1 MRLFVTGTDT
11 DVGKTRVTAALA
23 AALVA
28 RGERPTIVKAVQTG
42 LAPDAPGDAAEAAA
56 LAGCAAL
63 ELARFRLAADPW
75 SAALAEGAPPLE
87 SPVLARRI
95 EDVPGPVVV
104 EGAGGA
110 AVPLNATETIA
121 TLAALTSCEAIVVAG
136 LRLGAISHTLLTLEY
151 LAAHGVRVRGVVLV
165 ERWGALDA
173 DERARF
179 ARPIASRAP
188 LLGLIEYDLDPQR
201 SVARAARFFVTSLAL
216 DLDKVGT
223 RA

>member
-11 DVGKTRVTAALA
+11 DVGKTRVAAALA

-42 LAPDAPGDAAEAAA
+42 LAPGTDGDAAEAAA
-56 LAGCAAL
+56 LAGCASL

-75 SAALAEGAPPLE
+75 SAALAEGAPPLDA
-87 SPVLARRI
+87 SVLARRI
-95 EDVPGPVVV
+95 EDVAGPVIV

-110 AVPLNATETIA
+110 AVPLNATETMA

-165 ERWGALDA
+165 ERWHAIDA

-179 ARPIASRAP
+179 ARPISSRAP
-188 LLGLIEYDLDPQR
+188 LLGLIEHDLDARR
-201 SVARAARFFVTSLAL
+201 SVSRAAQFLDTSLAL
-216 DLDKVGT
+216 DPDKVGS

>member
-11 DVGKTRVTAALA
+11 DVGKTRVAAALA

-42 LAPDAPGDAAEAAA
+42 LAPGADGDAAEAAA

-75 SAALAEGAPPLE
+75 SAALAEGVPPLDA
-87 SPVLARRI
+87 SVLARRI
-95 EDVPGPVVV
+95 EDVPGPVIV

-110 AVPLNATETIA
+110 AVPINATETIA
-121 TLAALTSCEAIVVAG
+121 TLVALTSCEAVVVAG
-136 LRLGAISHTLLTLEY
+136 LRLGAISHTILTLDY

-165 ERWGALDA
+165 ERWRAIDA

-179 ARPIASRAP
+179 VRPILSRAP
-188 LLGLIEYDLDPQR
+188 LLGLIEYDLDTRR
-201 SVARAARFFVTSLAL
+201 SVSRAAQFLVTSLAL
-216 DLDKVGT
+216 DPDKVGT